1 VRVIVADDAALLREG
16 LRRLL
21 VEAGVDV
28 VGTAGDEPSLLALV
42 EAARPDVAI
51 VDIRMPPSYTDE
63 GLRAARRIRTEHP
76 GTGVLVLSQ
85 HVRVTY
91 ALDLFS
97 DGSRGLGYLLKDRVA
112 DVAELTAALDQVARG
127 GTVTDPEVVA
137 LLVGRAERRPGALDG
152 LTGRERDVLGLMAQ
166 GRSNQAIGQRL
177 AISERTVEKHIAN
190 LFDKIGLPATPDGH
204 RRVLAVLAF
213 LGLRA
218 GT

>member
-1 VRVIVADDAALLREG
+1 MRVIVADDAALLREG
-16 LRRLL
+16 LQRLL
-21 VEAGVDV
+21 VEAGIDV
-28 VGTAGDEPSLLALV
+28 VGAAGDEPTLLAQV

-63 GLRAARRIRTEHP
+63 GLRAARRIRTDHP

-137 LLVGRAERRPGALDG
+137 LLVGRAARRPGALDG

-166 GRSNQAIGQRL
+166 GRSNQAVGQRL
-177 AISERTVEKHIAN
+177 GISERTVEKHIAS
-190 LFDKIGLPATPDGH
+190 LFDKIGLPASPDGH
-204 RRVLAVLAF
+204 RRVLAVLTF